1 MNEQKIDEK
10 QSGLGKLVAVILVL
24 LLPVIGL
31 ALLMPAVQ
39 SARMSSVK
47 RSLEYPAAPTQQV
60 PLYEQSPYSAGK
72 QATRR
77 QAGKSNLSP
86 AKPAT
91 PFAVVKKYDAKITL
105 TPTLSVGTAMPE
117 SIYVADFH
125 AKIEAQAPKDD
136 RGLQG
141 HNADGTAAKPVEE
154 QSPKEEQEECQI
166 DLPLPPKIIPWRRS
180 ISRVNGKPSEDFH
193 LETGHLIWQ
202 GPLDAG
208 KPAKITVGYSATGK
222 GVYTLEKPSGKI
234 IDQFRTVLV
243 ANRSNIRMLE
253 LSLQPNKLE
262 HSSGNTTYTWDYK
275 RLVVARPIAID
286 MLGIAALDRL
296 GELTWLGPLSVLV
309 FGILIALLAL
319 AHDPEKLNVWL
330 VILVA
335 GCFAGAYPMMY
346 FLQDFI
352 DLTAA
357 VALANVVV
365 LNGHRLADHQPVRLL
380 RGLFGGIVLPA
391 DPHGLDAGGDHP
403 GEAGNAGR
411 VVDGHGDFRPG
422 HRDDPAAAGA
432 GQSAAVRSRTTSPAL
447 PPSSG
452 VNNLTGKRR
461 PLFVPLAPAAAI
473 V

>member
-1 MNEQKIDEK
+1 MDTK
-10 QSGLGKLVAVILVL
+10 QMGKKHSGPEKLVAVALVL

-39 SARMSSVK
+39 SARMSSMK
-47 RSLEYPAAPTQQV
+47 RSLEYPGSADEQV
-60 PLYEQSPYSAGK
+60 PLYQQGPQSAMGE
-72 QATRR
+72 A
-77 QAGKSNLSP
+77 AKSNLAP

-91 PFAVVKKYDAKITL
+91 PHAVVKKYDAKITL

-125 AKIEAQAPKDD
+125 ANIEAQAPKDD
-136 RGLQG
+136 RGLALRG
-141 HNADGTAAKPVEE
+141 SEGSAVKHVEE
-154 QSPKEEQEECQI
+154 PSPKEEQEECQI
-166 DLPLPPKIIPWRRS
+166 DLPLPPKIIS
-180 ISRVNGKPSEDFH
+180 LAEVDFRVNGQPSEGFH
-193 LETGHLIWQ
+193 LEANHLIWE
-202 GPLDAG
+202 GPLTSG
-208 KPAKITVGYSATGK
+208 KPAKIVVNYSATGK

-262 HSSGNTTYTWDYK
+262 HSSGNTTYTWDYN

-296 GELTWLGPLSVLV
+296 GELTWLGPLSVLA
-309 FGILIALLAL
+309 FGILFALLAL

-346 FLQDFI
+346 FLQDFT

-357 VALANVVV
+357 VAFANVVV
-365 LNGHRLADHQPVRLL
+365 LTVIGWRVISLFGFW

-391 DPHGLDAGGDHP
+391 VLMGLTLAATIQAKPAMQGVLLTVMGIFGLVTAMILLPRAQANLLRSKQDGGGLP
-403 GEAGNAGR
+403 EG
-411 VVDGHGDFRPG
+411 
-422 HRDDPAAAGA
+422 
-432 GQSAAVRSRTTSPAL
+432 SREP
-447 PPSSG
+447 
-452 VNNLTGKRR
+452 TG
-461 PLFVPLAPAAAI
+461 
-473 V
+473 